1 MAYEYQEPVQAEL
14 LEKAILLTV
23 QGAARNPR
31 QAATDLAKEA
41 VDAVFCTC
49 VTTAAD
55 AVVEGE
61 APVHAGLIAEVRR
74 QAEQRDA
81 RRDVALD
88 KIVDWASE
96 QSFPASDPPAWIW
109 R

>member
-1 MAYEYQEPVQAEL
+1 MAYEYNEPVQAEL

-23 QGAARNPR
+23 ERAARNPR
-31 QAATDLAKEA
+31 LAATDLANEA

-61 APVHAGLIAEVRR
+61 APVHAGLIALRR

-81 RRDVALD
+81 GRDAASD
-88 KIVDWASE
+88 KIVDRASE
-96 QSFPASDPPAWIW
+96 QSVPASDPPAWIW